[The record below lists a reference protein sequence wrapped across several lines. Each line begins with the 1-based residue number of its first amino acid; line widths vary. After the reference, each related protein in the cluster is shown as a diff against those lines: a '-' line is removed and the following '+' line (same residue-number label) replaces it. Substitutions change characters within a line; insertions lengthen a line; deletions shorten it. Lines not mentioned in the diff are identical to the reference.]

1 MQTDT
6 TRENSPTAAPH
17 ADQSQQDLS
26 ATAPGQLRVIK
37 RNGTVVPYTDD
48 KITVAITKAFLAVE
62 GGTAAASS
70 RIHDTV
76 ARLTEQVTATFKR
89 RMPSGGTIHIE
100 EIQDQVELAL
110 MRAGEQKVAR
120 DYVIYR
126 DSRAKERAVRSTDA
140 PVQAHPSIRIT
151 RADGSVAPLDM
162 GRLNTIVT
170 EACEG
175 LEEVDAALIQNET
188 LKNLYDGVALKDVN
202 TALVMTARTLVE
214 REPNYSFVT
223 ARLLMDT
230 LRAEG
235 LSFLEVAESATHH
248 EMADLYAKAL
258 PSYVAKGIEFELL
271 NPVLATFDLEKL
283 GKAINHE
290 RDQQFTYLGLQTLYD
305 RYFIHK
311 DGVRFELPQIF
322 FMRVAMGL
330 AIEEKAKEDRA
341 IEFYNLLSSFDYM
354 SSTPTLFNAGTLRP
368 QLSSCYLTTVPDD
381 LSGIYHAIH
390 DNAMLSKFAGGL
402 GNDWTPVRALGS
414 YIKGTNGNP
423 RVFVPFLKVVNDT
436 AVAVNQGGKRKGAV
450 CAYLETWH
458 MDIEEFIELR
468 KNTGDDRRRTHDM
481 NTANWI
487 PDLFM
492 KRVFDD
498 GKWTLFSPSEVP
510 DLHDLTGKAFE
521 ERYEYYEA
529 LTEYP
534 GKVKLF
540 KTIQAK
546 DLWRKMLSMLFETGH
561 PWLTFK
567 DPCNLRSPQQHVG
580 VVHSSNLCTEITLN
594 TNKDE
599 IAVCNLGSIN
609 LPNHIVNGKLDTDKL
624 KRTVDVAVRMLDN
637 VIDINYYSVP
647 QAKNSN
653 FKHRPVGLGIMGFQD
668 ALYLQHIPY
677 GSDAAVE
684 FADKSMEAVSYYAI
698 QASCDLAD
706 ERGAYETFQGS
717 LWSKGILPLDSQQI
731 LIEQRGQK
739 YIDVDLNESLDWAP
753 VRARVQK
760 GIRNSNIMAIAPTA
774 TIANITGVSQSIEP
788 TYQNLYVKSNLSGE
802 FTVINPY
809 LVRDLKAR
817 GLWDSVMINDLKYY
831 DGSVQQI
838 ERIPAELKALYA
850 TAFEVDTKWIVDAA
864 SRRQKWI
871 DQAQSLNLYIAGA
884 SGKKLDVTYRMAWY
898 RGLKTTYYL
907 RALAATS
914 TEKSTISTGKLN
926 AVSSGGNH
934 GDDSVLA
941 APKPSEFAPA
951 GPAPVPKACAIDE
964 PDCEAC
970 Q

>member
-1 MQTDT
+1 MHTDT
-6 TRENSPTAAPH
+6 TRENPQAQAPQGD
-17 ADQSQQDLS
+17 ATEALA

-37 RNGTVVPYTDD
+37 RNGTVVPYTGD

-62 GGTAAASS
+62 GGNAAASS

-110 MRAGEQKVAR
+110 MRSGEQKVAR

-126 DSRAKERAVRSTDA
+126 EAQANKRKTTDA
-140 PVQAHPSIRIT
+140 ADGIAQPHPSIRVT
-151 RADGSVAPLDM
+151 LADGSLAPLDM

-175 LEEVDAALIQNET
+175 LLEVDGALIQKET
-188 LKNLYDGVALKDVN
+188 LKNLYDGVAQKDVN
-202 TALVMTARTLVE
+202 TALVMTSRTLVE
-214 REPNYSFVT
+214 REPNYSYVT
-223 ARLLMDT
+223 ARLLMDNI
-230 LRAEG
+230 RAEG
-235 LSFLEVAESATHH
+235 LSFLNVAASATHH
-248 EMADLYAKAL
+248 EMAELYAKAL
-258 PSYVAKGIEFELL
+258 PAYVEAGVEFELL
-271 NPVLATFDLEKL
+271 DPKLKTYDLEKL

-311 DGVRFELPQIF
+311 DGIRFELPQVF

-330 AIEEKAKEDRA
+330 AIEEPNNREDRA

-354 SSTPTLFNAGTLRP
+354 ASTPTLFNAGTLRP

-381 LSGIYHAIH
+381 LGGIYDAIR
-390 DNAMLSKFAGGL
+390 DNALLSKFAGGL
-402 GNDWTPVRALGS
+402 GNDWTPVRSLGA
-414 YIKGTNGNP
+414 YIKGTNGKSQG
-423 RVFVPFLKVVNDT
+423 VVPFLKVVNDT

-498 GKWTLFSPSEVP
+498 GQWTLFSPSEVP

-534 GKVKLF
+534 GKIKLF

-599 IAVCNLGSIN
+599 IAVCNLGSVN
-609 LPNHIVNGKLDTDKL
+609 LPNHITDGKLDTAKL
-624 KRTVDVAVRMLDN
+624 ARTVKTAVRMLDN

-647 QAKNSN
+647 QARNSN
-653 FKHRPVGLGIMGFQD
+653 VKHRPVGLGIMGFQD

-677 GSDAAVE
+677 GSDAAVD

-731 LIEQRGQK
+731 LIEARGQK
-739 YIDVDLNESLDWAP
+739 YIDVDLNETLDWAP

-838 ERIPAELKALYA
+838 ERIPQELKDLYA

-914 TEKSTISTGKLN
+914 TEKSTINTGKLN
-926 AVSSGGNH
+926 AVSSGGDQ
-934 GDDSVLA
+934 GLGA
-941 APKPSEFAPA
+941 APAAAPA
-951 GPAPVPKACAIDE
+951 TQASPGPAPVPKACAIDE

>member
-1 MQTDT
+1 MHTDT
-6 TRENSPTAAPH
+6 SRENPQAQAPQAA
-17 ADQSQQDLS
+17 DDNQSLS

-70 RIHDTV
+70 RIHETV
-76 ARLTEQVTATFKR
+76 ERLTEQVTATFKR

-110 MRAGEQKVAR
+110 MRSGEQKVAR

-126 DSRAKERAVRSTDA
+126 ESRSQERKRGGLDIAE
-140 PVQAHPSIRIT
+140 PHPSIRVT
-151 RADGSVAPLDM
+151 HLDGSVAPLDM

-175 LEEVDAALIQNET
+175 LAEVDGALIQKET
-188 LKNLYDGVALKDVN
+188 LKNLYDGVAQSDVS

-214 REPNYSFVT
+214 REPNYSYVT
-223 ARLLMDT
+223 ARLLMDNI
-230 LRAEG
+230 RAEG
-235 LSFLEVAESATHH
+235 LGFLGVATSATHH
-248 EMADLYAKAL
+248 EMSELYAKAL
-258 PSYVAKGIEFELL
+258 PAYIAKGIEFELL

-283 GKAINHE
+283 GQAINHE

-311 DGVRFELPQIF
+311 DGTRFELPQIF

-330 AIEEKAKEDRA
+330 AIEEKQREERA

-354 SSTPTLFNAGTLRP
+354 ASTPTLFNAGTLRP

-381 LSGIYHAIH
+381 LSGIYNAIH

-402 GNDWTPVRALGS
+402 GNDWTPVRALGA
-414 YIKGTNGNP
+414 YIKGTNGKSQG
-423 RVFVPFLKVVNDT
+423 VVPFLKVVNDT

-498 GKWTLFSPSEVP
+498 GQWTLFSPSEVP

-529 LTEYP
+529 LTQYG
-534 GKVKLF
+534 GKIKLF

-594 TNKDE
+594 TNADE
-599 IAVCNLGSIN
+599 IAVCNLGSVN
-609 LPNHIVNGKLDTDKL
+609 LPNHIVDGKLDTAKL
-624 KRTVDVAVRMLDN
+624 QKTIKVAVRMLDN

-653 FKHRPVGLGIMGFQD
+653 FRHRPVGLGIMGFQD

-706 ERGAYETFQGS
+706 ERGSYETFQGS

-739 YIDVDLNESLDWAP
+739 YIDVDLTESLDWAP

-838 ERIPAELKALYA
+838 ERIPQELKDLYA

-914 TEKSTISTGKLN
+914 TEKSTINTGKLN
-926 AVSSGGNH
+926 AVSSGGND
-934 GDDSVLA
+934 GLSA
-941 APKPSEFAPA
+941 APAKAPEVEMSA

>member
-1 MQTDT
+1 MWRQHPMQTDT
-6 TRENSPTAAPH
+6 TRENPQGSVPQAA
-17 ADQSQQDLS
+17 DSNMDLS

-76 ARLTEQVTATFKR
+76 ARLTEQVSATFKR

-126 DSRAKERAVRSTDA
+126 DSRAKERAIRA
-140 PVQAHPSIRIT
+140 PSEEPVNAHPSIRIT

-175 LEEVDAALIQNET
+175 LEEVDGDLIQRET

-235 LSFLEVAESATHH
+235 LSFLEVADSATHH
-248 EMADLYAKAL
+248 EMAELYAKAL
-258 PSYVAKGIEFELL
+258 PSYIAKGIEFELL
-271 NPVLATFDLEKL
+271 NPVLAEFDLEKL

-330 AIEEKAKEDRA
+330 AIEEKQREERA

-354 SSTPTLFNAGTLRP
+354 ASTPTLFNAGTLRP

-414 YIKGTNGNP
+414 YIKGTNGKSQG
-423 RVFVPFLKVVNDT
+423 VVPFLKVVNDT

-529 LTEYP
+529 LTEYN
-534 GKVKLF
+534 KIKLF
-540 KTIQAK
+540 KVVQAK

-567 DPCNLRSPQQHVG
+567 DLCN
-580 VVHSSNLCTEITLN
+580 EITLN

-609 LPNHIVNGKLDTDKL
+609 LPNHIVNGQLDKAKLQ
-624 KRTVDVAVRMLDN
+624 RTVNTAVRMLDN

-677 GSDAAVE
+677 GSDAAVD
-684 FADKSMEAVSYYAI
+684 FADKSMEAVSYFAI
-698 QASCDLAD
+698 QASCDLSD

-731 LIEQRGQK
+731 LIESRGQK
-739 YIDVDLNESLDWAP
+739 YIDVDLTESLDWAP

-817 GLWDSVMINDLKYY
+817 DLWDSVMINDLKYY

-838 ERIPAELKALYA
+838 ERIPQELKELYA

-907 RALAATS
+907 LSLAAAT
-914 TEKSTISTGKLN
+914 TEKSTINTGKLN
-926 AVSSGGNH
+926 AVSSGNH

-941 APKPSEFAPA
+941 APA

>member
-1 MQTDT
+1 MHTDT
-6 TRENSPTAAPH
+6 SRENPQANAPQ
-17 ADQSQQDLS
+17 ATDDNQSLN

-70 RIHDTV
+70 RIHETV
-76 ARLTEQVTATFKR
+76 ERLTEQVTATFKR

-126 DSRAKERAVRSTDA
+126 EA
-140 PVQAHPSIRIT
+140 QANKRKNASAGEVAQPHPSIRVT
-151 RADGSVAPLDM
+151 HTDGSVAPLDM

-175 LEEVDAALIQNET
+175 LAEVDGELIQKET
-188 LKNLYDGVALKDVN
+188 LKNLYDGVAQSDVS

-214 REPNYSFVT
+214 REPNYSYVT
-223 ARLLMDT
+223 ARLLMDNI
-230 LRAEG
+230 RAEG
-235 LSFLEVAESATHH
+235 LGFLGVATSATHH
-248 EMADLYAKAL
+248 EMSELYAKAL
-258 PSYVAKGIEFELL
+258 PAYIAKGIEFELL
-271 NPVLATFDLEKL
+271 NPVLASFDLEKL

-311 DGVRFELPQIF
+311 DGTRFELPQVF

-330 AIEEKAKEDRA
+330 AIEEKQKEDRA

-354 SSTPTLFNAGTLRP
+354 ASTPTLFNAGTLRP

-381 LSGIYHAIH
+381 LSGIYNAIH

-402 GNDWTPVRALGS
+402 GNDWTPVRALGA
-414 YIKGTNGNP
+414 YIKGTNGKSQG
-423 RVFVPFLKVVNDT
+423 VVPFLKVVNDT

-498 GKWTLFSPSEVP
+498 GQWTLFSPSEVP

-529 LTEYP
+529 LTQYG
-534 GKVKLF
+534 GKIKLF

-594 TNKDE
+594 TNADE
-599 IAVCNLGSIN
+599 IAVCNLGSVN
-609 LPNHIVNGKLDTDKL
+609 LPNHIVDGKLDTAKL
-624 KRTVDVAVRMLDN
+624 EKTIKVAVRMLDN

-706 ERGAYETFQGS
+706 ERGSYSTFEGS

-739 YIDVDLNESLDWAP
+739 YIDVDLNETLDWAP

-838 ERIPAELKALYA
+838 ERIPQELKDLYA

-914 TEKSTISTGKLN
+914 TEKSTINTGKLN
-926 AVSSGGNH
+926 AVSSGGND
-934 GDDSVLA
+934 GLSA
-941 APKPSEFAPA
+941 APAKAPEVEMSA